1 MSKRGK
7 KKKPGLGTVIL
18 LAIVVIVCA
27 IVLIVLVRGNL
38 TDGIKS
44 AVSRK
49 VMEQVM
55 EQTIQKALESSGDPD
70 AAAKAKEIVNSIDE
84 EDMREAEAI
93 IQQYADGDSLSDLV
107 NIAGNGINNETIDQ
121 IKEYLQENV
130 SEEDIRKLQKLY
142 KKYEEKVP

>member
-49 VMEQVM
+49 VTEQVM

>member
-18 LAIVVIVCA
+18 LALVVIVCA
-27 IVLIVLVRGNL
+27 IVLIGLVRGKL

-49 VMEQVM
+49 VTEQVM

-93 IQQYADGDSLSDLV
+93 IQQYADGDTLSDLV

-121 IKEYLQENV
+121 IKEYLQENI
-130 SEEDIRKLQKLY
+130 SAEDIRKLQELY